1 LRASVTFWPPMGRA
15 GGVIISTTVDQTLM
29 RGSEPHDL

>member
-1 LRASVTFWPPMGRA
+1 MGMT
-15 GGVIISTTVDQTLM
+15 GGVIIETTVDQTLM

>member
-1 LRASVTFWPPMGRA
+1 MGMA
-15 GGVIISTTVDQTLM
+15 GGVIIETTVDQTLM

>member
-1 LRASVTFWPPMGRA
+1 MA
-15 GGVIISTTVDQTLM
+15 GGVIIETTVDQTLM